1 MAAKREEKRV
11 VKERYTLYVP
21 KDHLAILQKMSEGS
35 EDELSVASFVRRAI
49 REFLDRQGG
58 KKGRR

>member
-1 MAAKREEKRV
+1 M
-11 VKERYTLYVP
+11 KERFTLYIP
-21 KDHLAILQKMSEGS
+21 EGHLETLKKLSEGS

-58 KKGRR
+58 KRGRR